1 MFHVKH
7 FGVCEGWFHV
17 KHFGVCRGSVSR
29 ETLGR
34 LRAAGRTVRQLR
46 RGSWTAGGF
55 AARTQAAA
63 PIRGAARRTQN
74 APEGSVCRWYR
85 VSRNGGFLGGSPPGA
100 RSAAGAG
107 CPLSVS
113 LVPFCTSRK
122 ERLRQALAGNV
133 SRETSQAKP
142 SQPHSGGLG
151 FCRRFGPSAPM
162 RLPSRFYVLIN
173 PLPKISLELVTRMK
187 AWGSADLRYSRRATA
202 WDRDRAV
209 STIHFGSWE

>member
-7 FGVCEGWFHV
+7 RKQTGSVLIVTLGL
-17 KHFGVCRGSVSR
+17 GALRGSFSPTPAKSSP
-29 ETLGR
+29 TL
-34 LRAAGRTVRQLR
+34 
-46 RGSWTAGGF
+46 WD
-55 AARTQAAA
+55 
-63 PIRGAARRTQN
+63 
-74 APEGSVCRWYR
+74 
-85 VSRNGGFLGGSPPGA
+85 
-100 RSAAGAG
+100 
-107 CPLSVS
+107 
-113 LVPFCTSRK
+113 LV
-122 ERLRQALAGNV
+122 
-133 SRETSQAKP
+133 
-142 SQPHSGGLG
+142 